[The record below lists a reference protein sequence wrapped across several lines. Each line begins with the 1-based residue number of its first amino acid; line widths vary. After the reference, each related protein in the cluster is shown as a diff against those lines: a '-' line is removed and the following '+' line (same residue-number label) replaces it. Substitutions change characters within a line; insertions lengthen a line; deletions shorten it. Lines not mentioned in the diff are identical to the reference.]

1 MTKQPIWQRNAVAA
15 LAVLACGALFVP
27 SVAAQVPGAYGTVT
41 LKFDSNQGG
50 YAAGLDEIA
59 DTDSVWRFGTG
70 TRVDDAV
77 VPKYMRFE
85 ILSVLGNPP
94 SSPSPY
100 FAYGYCGEISKALDQ
115 GAPSLTYEWVPLE
128 NIGYYSGLI
137 PGSTPKFPEAA
148 NIGGT
153 GIGTTKA
160 GIINALARAYYGV
173 SSTDVG
179 ATDVTKAA
187 FQLALWKIVAEDIT
201 APDWNFDQTYVGSN
215 DGGIISGYP
224 PVSDTDYFAV
234 MSKAEEYLDGAIIE
248 YGAQTKPN
256 INVVALTAPAFQ
268 VGGQGPFYDQ
278 DLILFGPIPEPS
290 TYALV
295 AGLGLVGF
303 GLYRRFGSKA

>member
-15 LAVLACGALFVP
+15 LAVLACGAFFAP
-27 SVAAQVPGAYGTVT
+27 TATAQVPGYYGYVD

-50 YAAGLDEIA
+50 YPGGLDDIA
-59 DTDSVWRFGTG
+59 DANSVWRFGTG

-77 VPKYMRFE
+77 VPKYMRFQ
-85 ILSVLGNPP
+85 ILEVLGNPP
-94 SSPSPY
+94 NAPF
-100 FAYGYCGEISKALDQ
+100 FAYGYCAEISKSLDQ
-115 GAPSLTYEWVPLE
+115 GATSLTYEWVPLE
-128 NIGYYSGLI
+128 NIGYYSGTT
-137 PGSTPKFPEAA
+137 PGGTPKFAEAA
-148 NIGGT
+148 NIGAT

-173 SSTDVG
+173 SSTGGG

-201 APDWNFDQTYVGSN
+201 APDWNFDQTYGGSN

-224 PVSDTDYFAV
+224 PNTDTDYFAV
-234 MSKAEEYLDGAIIE
+234 MSKAEEYLDGALVE
-248 YGAQTKPN
+248 YNSQNPLPN
-256 INVVALTAPAFQ
+256 INIVALTAPAINI
-268 VGGQGPFYDQ
+268 GGTYYDQ